1 MTSSH
6 AQPTLTTPGSIRGSI
21 QSPTG
26 VRLGGINVTLQGTM
40 LGTITDG
47 RGEFILRQVPA
58 GTYTLVATGVG
69 YSASGQN
76 IAVSPG
82 KVTALTLQL
91 NETTRS
97 LQEVVVTGGREKPY
111 VEPIVESGTRTATP
125 LRDIPQAIQ
134 VVPRQVLQ
142 EQQMYRLSDVYKN
155 VAGVTDQ
162 SDFNYVNIRGF
173 TTSAA
178 NFMVNG
184 QRNGYASLDQSPQLP
199 YAERVEILKGP
210 SSVLYGNGAIGGT
223 INIVTKK
230 PRRDVHTDAN
240 LTVGSFGLTRLQA
253 DVTGS
258 LNKAQTLLGLINVGL
273 ENGGSFYDDLK
284 TRSIVLT
291 PVFTWHI
298 SPQTELTS
306 TTILRSANETG
317 PSTGVPIVGPS
328 NNLFAVPATFRYAGS
343 DGAYK
348 SRSIQEQLSLT
359 HRFTANLSAT
369 VWYNFSRR
377 SLDARIYQP
386 GGYSPRV
393 DSISRFLQVYRGRE
407 RGSTLNAYVNYRA
420 KTGQLTH
427 ELVVGFDAN
436 RYASNYPAGFS
447 YYSDYISLNK
457 PNYAP
462 FQTAGKTPDYYQSDE
477 ENYGPTRT
485 AGGYVQDQLT
495 ISPKLK
501 ALLALRYDDYRY
513 LYYGRFGGS
522 PSRDTSSATAWVP
535 KVGLV
540 YQPTQHVSVYGSYSE
555 GFQPQGSNGRLAG
568 GPFPPVRAQQMEV
581 GFKGNF
587 MGQRLVPTIALY
599 QIRQQN
605 VLKPDPADPAGIR
618 QITTGQ
624 VTSRGLELTLTGA
637 LTPNWNVLANYAKN
651 KTYTSRSTNPE
662 EVGQEFGDTPHD
674 AVSLWTTYQLT
685 RVLKGLK
692 VGFGYRHYSDK
703 QVYGTPFPGYSVL
716 DALLTYRVKNIG
728 LALNVNNLA
737 DKRYAIGTYGTTY
750 SFPGAPRN
758 VQVSLSYNAW

>member
-1 MTSSH
+1 M
-6 AQPTLTTPGSIRGSI
+6 
-21 QSPTG
+21 
-26 VRLGGINVTLQGTM
+26 GTA
-40 LGTITDG
+40 TDG
-47 RGEFILRQVPA
+47 QGEFVLRRVPV

-69 YSASGQN
+69 YSASRQN
-76 IAVSPG
+76 IAVASG
-82 KVTALTLQL
+82 KATILTLQV
-91 NETTRS
+91 NETTHS
-97 LQEVVVTGGREKPY
+97 LQEVIVTGGREKPY
-111 VEPIVESGTRTATP
+111 AELIIESGTRTRTP

-134 VVPRQVLQ
+134 VVSRQVLQ
-142 EQQMYRLSDVYKN
+142 EQQVYRLSDVYKN

-199 YAERVEILKGP
+199 YAERVEVLKGP
-210 SSVLYGNGAIGGT
+210 SSVLYSNGAIGGT

-230 PRRDVHTDAN
+230 PRRDFLTDAN
-240 LTVGSFGLTRLQA
+240 LTVGSFGLSRLQA

-258 LNKAQTLLGLINVGL
+258 LNKSQTLLGLINVGL
-273 ENGGSFYDDLK
+273 ENGGSFYDDFK
-284 TRSIVLT
+284 TKSIVLT

-298 SPQTELTS
+298 NLQTELTS
-306 TTILRSANETG
+306 TTILRSANETA
-317 PSTGVPIVGPS
+317 PSSGIPIIGPS
-328 NNLFAVPATFRYAGS
+328 NNLFAVPATFRYAAS
-343 DGAYK
+343 DGSYK

-359 HRFTANLSAT
+359 HRFTDKLSAT
-369 VWYNFSRR
+369 IWYNFSRR

-386 GGYSPRV
+386 GGYSPSV
-393 DSISRFLQVYRGRE
+393 DSISRFLQIYQGRE
-407 RGSTLNAYVNYRA
+407 RGSALNAYINYRLT
-420 KTGQLTH
+420 TGRVTH
-427 ELVVGFDAN
+427 ELVVGFDHN
-436 RYASNYPAGFS
+436 SYASNYPAGFS
-447 YYSDYISLNK
+447 YYSDYINGNK
-457 PNYAP
+457 PNDTP
-462 FQTAGKTPDYYQSDE
+462 FQTTGKTPDYYQSDE

-485 AGGYVQDQLT
+485 TGGYVQDQLT
-495 ISPKLK
+495 ISAKLK

-513 LYYGRFGGS
+513 TYYGRFGGS

-540 YQPTQHVSVYGSYSE
+540 YQPTQQVSVYGSYSE

-568 GPFPPVRAQQMEV
+568 GPFPPVRAQQAEV
-581 GFKGNF
+581 GFKGEF
-587 MGQRLVPTIALY
+587 FGQRLVPTLALY

-618 QITTGQ
+618 QVTTGQ
-624 VTSRGLELTLTGA
+624 VTSRGLELTLTGT
-637 LTPNWNVLANYAKN
+637 LIPNWNVLANYAKN

-674 AVSLWTTYQLT
+674 AVSVWTTYRLT
-685 RVLKGLK
+685 QVLKGMK
-692 VGFGYRHYSDK
+692 IGFGYRHYSDK

-716 DALLTYRVKNIG
+716 DALLAYRYKNVG
-728 LALNVNNLA
+728 LALNVNNLT

-750 SFPGAPRN
+750 SFPGAPRL